1 MPKPNVETFLDLV
14 QRSGL
19 VEKDRLQALV
29 AQLEKESGGKLP
41 SDVDEVARRFVAEN
55 LITPWQCDKLLEG
68 RHRGFFL
75 GRYKLLGQ
83 LGVGGMSTV
92 YLGEHV
98 LMQRR
103 VAIKVLP
110 RNRVTDTSYLA
121 RFHREARAAASLD
134 HPNIVRAYDVD
145 NDGDNHYLVMEFV
158 DGRDLQQT
166 VKTQRADGLCHG
178 RRLHPPG
185 GRRTR
190 SCSFQRADP
199 SRRQAG
205 QPAGRSEERRQGPRP
220 GTGPIHRRGSR
231 LVDGAVR

>member
-41 SDVDEVARRFVAEN
+41 SDVDEVGRRFVAEN
-55 LITPWQCDKLLEG
+55 LISQWQCDRLLEG
-68 RHRGFFL
+68 KYRGFFL

-83 LGVGGMSTV
+83 LGAGGMSTV

-121 RFHREARAAASLD
+121 RFHREARAAASLGPSQ
-134 HPNIVRAYDVD
+134 HRA
-145 NDGDNHYLVMEFV
+145 
-158 DGRDLQQT
+158 
-166 VKTQRADGLCHG
+166 GL
-178 RRLHPPG
+178 RR
-185 GRRTR
+185 R
-190 SCSFQRADP
+190 
-199 SRRQAG
+199 
-205 QPAGRSEERRQGPRP
+205 
-220 GTGPIHRRGSR
+220 
-231 LVDGAVR
+231 

>member
-1 MPKPNVETFLDLV
+1 MPKPNVETFVDLV

-41 SDVDEVARRFVAEN
+41 SDVDEVARRFVVQN
-55 LITPWQCDKLLEG
+55 LITSWQRDKLLEG

-83 LGVGGMSTV
+83 LGAGGMSTV

-110 RNRVTDTSYLA
+110 RQRVTDTSYLA

-145 NDGDNHYLVMEFV
+145 NDGDNHYMVMEFV

-166 VKTQRADGLCHG
+166 VKR
-178 RRLHPPG
+178 G
-185 GRRTR
+185 GRLDYLTA
-190 SCSFQRADP
+190 ADYI
-199 SRRQAG
+199 RQAAEG
-205 QPAGRSEERRQGPRP
+205 LGHAHSNGL
-220 GTGPIHRRGSR
+220 IHRDVKPANL
-231 LVDGAVR
+231 LVDQKNVIKV